1 MIILPN
7 GSATNK
13 PVVQGCKL
21 CEEGAKMVLFVTGIC
36 HAGCFYCPLSSKK
49 MNRDVI
55 FADEMPVH
63 SDENILLEARL
74 IEAKGTGIT
83 GGDPMEVV
91 DRVVHYIRLLK
102 DNFGEE
108 HHIHLYTASG
118 SREKIEKLSTAGLDE
133 IRFHPP
139 PQLWMKMPGSIY
151 EKRIDWA
158 IAAGMDVGIEVP
170 VLPDMRDELIALV
183 KFANEKGVFVNL
195 NELEFSE
202 TNYRELNARG
212 YEPKNDVSSAVK
224 GSEELA
230 YEIVE
235 MDWDIV
241 VHYCSSS
248 FKDGVQM
255 RRRLM
260 RRARNIK
267 RDYEEL
273 TEDATLILGIVEGD
287 DLEEIYRYLKE
298 KYDIPE
304 NLISVNY
311 MRRRVELSPYI
322 LEEIA
327 EEIPWEAYEVEEYP
341 TWDRLQVERMRLN

>member
-13 PVVQGCKL
+13 PVVTGCKL

-36 HAGCFYCPLSSKK
+36 HAGCFYCPLSREK
-49 MNRDVI
+49 MNHDVV
-55 FADEMPVH
+55 FADEMPVRR
-63 SDENILLEARL
+63 DEDVLLEARL
-74 IEAKGTGIT
+74 IDAKGTGIT
-83 GGDPMEVV
+83 GGDPMESV

-102 DNFGEE
+102 ENFGKE

-118 SREKIEKLSTAGLDE
+118 SREKIEKLANAGLDE

-139 PQLWMKMPGSIY
+139 PQLWTKMHGSIY

-158 IAAGMDVGIEVP
+158 LEAGMEVGIEVP
-170 VLPDMRDELIALV
+170 VLPDMKEELIALV
-183 KFANEKGVFVNL
+183 RFANEKGIFVNL

-202 TNYRELNARG
+202 TNYLALNARG
-212 YEPKNDVSSAVK
+212 YEPKNDVSSAVR
-224 GSEELA
+224 GSEEVA
-230 YEIVE
+230 YEIVG

-248 FKDGVQM
+248 YKDGVQM

-267 RDYEEL
+267 KEYEEL
-273 TEDATLILGIVEGD
+273 TEDATLILGVIEGEN
-287 DLEEIYRYLKE
+287 LEEIYRVLRE
-298 KYDIPE
+298 EFGVPE
-304 NLISVNY
+304 ELIAIN
-311 MRRRVELSPYI
+311 RERNRVEISPYI

-327 EEIPWEAYEVEEYP
+327 PEIPWDAYEVEEYP
-341 TWDRLQVERMRLN
+341 SWDRLQVERVKLN

>member
-13 PVVQGCKL
+13 PVVEGCKL

-36 HAGCFYCPLSSKK
+36 HAGCFYCPLSAEK

-63 SDENILLEARL
+63 SDSDILLEARL

-83 GGDPMEVV
+83 GGDPMERV
-91 DRVVHYIRLLK
+91 DRVVHYIHLLK
-102 DNFGEE
+102 DNFGKE

-118 SREKIEKLSTAGLDE
+118 SKEKIEKLAAAGLDE

-139 PQLWMKMPGSIY
+139 PQLWSNMQGNIY

-158 IAAGMDVGIEVP
+158 IAAGMDTGIEVP
-170 VLPDMRDELIALV
+170 VLPDERDALINLV
-183 KFANEKGVFVNL
+183 RFANDKGIFVNL

-202 TNYRELNARG
+202 TNYQALNSRG
-212 YEPKNDVSSAVK
+212 YMPKSDVSSAVN
-224 GSEELA
+224 GSEVVA
-230 YEIVE
+230 YEIVG

-260 RRARNIK
+260 RRAKNVK
-267 RDYEEL
+267 KEYEEL
-273 TEDATLILGIVEGD
+273 TEDATFILGVIEGEN
-287 DLEEIYRYLKE
+287 LPEIYKVLVERF
-298 KYDIPE
+298 DIPE
-304 NLISVNY
+304 NMISMNESQN
-311 MRRRVELSPYI
+311 RVELSPYI

-327 EEIPWEAYEVEEYP
+327 ERIPWDAYEVEEYP
-341 TWDRLQVERMRLN
+341 TWDRLQVERVKLN

>member
-1 MIILPN
+1 MIRLPN

-13 PVVQGCKL
+13 PVVKGCKL

-36 HAGCFYCPLSSKK
+36 NAGCFYCPLSTSK
-49 MNRDVI
+49 MNRDVV

-63 SDENILLEARL
+63 SDEDIILEAKL
-74 IEAKGTGIT
+74 IDAKGTGIT
-83 GGDPMEVV
+83 GGDPMERV
-91 DRVVHYIRLLK
+91 DRVIHHITLLK
-102 DNFGEE
+102 DNFGSE

-118 SREKIEKLSTAGLDE
+118 SKEKIEALADAGLDE

-139 PQLWMKMPGSIY
+139 PQLWAKMNGSIY

-158 IAAGMDVGIEVP
+158 INSGMDVGIEVP
-170 VLPDMRDELIALV
+170 VLPDRRDELISLV
-183 KFANEKGVFVNL
+183 KFADEKGVFVNL

-212 YEPKNDVSSAVK
+212 YVPKSDVSSAVK

-230 YEIVE
+230 YEIVS
-235 MDWDIV
+235 MPWDTV

-260 RRARNIK
+260 RRAKNIK
-267 RDYEEL
+267 KEYEEI
-273 TEDATLILGIVEGD
+273 TDDATLILGVIEGN
-287 DLEEIYRYLKE
+287 DLEEIYRYIKE
-298 KYDIPE
+298 KYGVPDE
-304 NLISVNY
+304 LISINKE
-311 MRRRVELSPYI
+311 RGRIEISPYV

-327 EEIPWEAYEVEEYP
+327 QELPWPAYEVEEYP
-341 TWDRLQVERMRLN
+341 TWDRLQVERLRLN

>member
-1 MIILPN
+1 MILLPN

-13 PVVQGCKL
+13 PVVEGCKL

-36 HAGCFYCPLSSKK
+36 HAGCFYCPLSAEK
-49 MNRDVI
+49 MNKDVV

-63 SDENILLEARL
+63 SDEDVLLEARL

-83 GGDPMEVV
+83 GGDPMEMV
-91 DRVVHYIRLLK
+91 DRVVHYIHLLK

-118 SREKIEKLSTAGLDE
+118 SKEKIEKLSAAGLDE

-139 PQLWMKMPGSIY
+139 PQLWTKMLGSIY

-158 IAAGMDVGIEVP
+158 LESGMSVGIEVP
-170 VLPDMRDELIALV
+170 VLPDMEKELVELV

-224 GSEELA
+224 GSEEVA
-230 YEIVE
+230 YRIVDR
-235 MDWDIV
+235 DWDIV

-255 RRRLM
+255 RRRLL
-260 RRARNIK
+260 RRGKNVK
-267 RDYEEL
+267 KEYEEL
-273 TEDATLILGIVEGD
+273 TDDATLILGVIHGEN
-287 DLEEIYRYLKE
+287 LEEIYQYLRE
-298 KYDIPE
+298 NFQVPE
-304 NLISVNY
+304 NLMGIN
-311 MRRRVELSPYI
+311 RERNRVEISPYI

-327 EEIPWEAYEVEEYP
+327 LEIPWDAYEVEEYP
-341 TWDRLQVERMRLN
+341 TWDRLQVERVKLN

>member
-1 MIILPN
+1 MILLPN

-13 PVVQGCKL
+13 PVVEGCKL

-36 HAGCFYCPLSSKK
+36 HAGCFYCPLSAEK
-49 MNRDVI
+49 MNKDVV

-63 SDENILLEARL
+63 SDEDVLLEARL

-83 GGDPMEVV
+83 GGDPMEMV
-91 DRVVHYIRLLK
+91 DRVVHYIHLLK

-118 SREKIEKLSTAGLDE
+118 SKEKIEKLSAAGLDE

-139 PQLWMKMPGSIY
+139 PQLWTKMLGSIY

-158 IAAGMDVGIEVP
+158 LESGMSVGIEVP
-170 VLPDMRDELIALV
+170 VLPDMEKELVELV

-224 GSEELA
+224 GSEEVA
-230 YEIVE
+230 YRIVDR
-235 MDWDIV
+235 DWDIV

-255 RRRLM
+255 RRRLL
-260 RRARNIK
+260 RRGKNVK
-267 RDYEEL
+267 KEYEEL
-273 TEDATLILGIVEGD
+273 TDDATLILGVIHGEN
-287 DLEEIYRYLKE
+287 LEEIYQDLRE
-298 KYDIPE
+298 NFQVPE
-304 NLISVNY
+304 NLMGIN
-311 MRRRVELSPYI
+311 RERNRVEISPYI

-327 EEIPWEAYEVEEYP
+327 LEIPWDAYEVEEYP
-341 TWDRLQVERMRLN
+341 TWDRLQVERVKLN

>member
-13 PVVQGCKL
+13 PVVEGCKL

-36 HAGCFYCPLSSKK
+36 HAGCFYCPLSREK
-49 MNRDVI
+49 MNQDVI

-63 SDENILLEARL
+63 SDEDIILEARL

-83 GGDPMEVV
+83 GGDPMEMV

-102 DNFGEE
+102 DNFGKG

-118 SREKIEKLSTAGLDE
+118 SKENIEKLAAAGLDE

-139 PQLWMKMPGSIY
+139 PQLWTKMLGSIY
-151 EKRIDWA
+151 EKRIDWS
-158 IAAGMDVGIEVP
+158 IESGMSVGIEVP
-170 VLPDMRDELIALV
+170 VLPDMEKELVELV
-183 KFANEKGVFVNL
+183 RFANDRGIFVNL

-224 GSEELA
+224 GSEEVA
-230 YEIVE
+230 YRIVD

-248 FKDGVQM
+248 YKDGVQM

-260 RRARNIK
+260 RRAKNIK
-267 RDYEEL
+267 KEYEEI
-273 TEDATLILGIVEGD
+273 TEDATLILGVIEGE
-287 DLEEIYRYLKE
+287 DLEEIYRVLRDE
-298 KYDIPE
+298 VGVPE
-304 NLISVNY
+304 NLIEIN
-311 MRRRVELSPYI
+311 RERKRVEISPYI

-327 EEIPWEAYEVEEYP
+327 PELPWDAYEVEEYP
-341 TWDRLQVERMRLN
+341 TWDRLQVERVKLN

>member
-13 PVVQGCKL
+13 PVVRGCSL
-21 CEEGAKMVLFVTGIC
+21 CQEGAKMVLFVTGIC
-36 HAGCFYCPLSSKK
+36 HAGCFYCPLSEGK
-49 MNRDVI
+49 MNKDVI

-63 SDENILLEARL
+63 SDDDVILEAKL

-83 GGDPMEVV
+83 GGDPMEMI
-91 DRVVHYIRLLK
+91 DRVVHYINLLK
-102 DNFGEE
+102 NEFGEG

-118 SREKIEKLSTAGLDE
+118 SREKIKKLADAGLDE

-139 PQLWMKMPGSIY
+139 PKLWKNMRGSIY
-151 EKRIDWA
+151 ERRIDWSLNE
-158 IAAGMDVGIEVP
+158 GMDVGIEVP
-170 VLPDMRDELIALV
+170 VLPDMEDALISLV
-183 KFANEKGVFVNL
+183 KFADEKGVFVNL

-202 TNYRELNARG
+202 TNYHELNARG
-212 YEPKNDVSSAVK
+212 YEPKSDVSSAVK
-224 GSEELA
+224 GSEEVA
-230 YEIVE
+230 YRIVS

-255 RRRLM
+255 KNRLM

-267 RDYEEL
+267 KEYEEI
-273 TEDATLILGIVEGD
+273 TEDATLILGVIEGENLD
-287 DLEEIYRYLKE
+287 EIYHVLRE
-298 KYDIPE
+298 KFQIPD
-304 NLISVNY
+304 NLMAIN
-311 MRRRVELSPYI
+311 RERNRVEISPYI

-327 EEIPWEAYEVEEYP
+327 SEIPWKAYEVEEYP
-341 TWDRLQVERMRLN
+341 TWDRLQVERVGLN

>member
-1 MIILPN
+1 MILLPH

-36 HAGCFYCPLSSKK
+36 HAGCFYCPLSEGK

-63 SDENILLEARL
+63 SDEDVLLEARL
-74 IEAKGTGIT
+74 IDAKGTGIT
-83 GGDPMEVV
+83 GGDPMEVA
-91 DRVVHYIRLLK
+91 DRVVHYIHLLK

-108 HHIHLYTASG
+108 HHIHLYTAYG
-118 SREKIEKLSTAGLDE
+118 SKEKIEKLASAGLDE

-139 PQLWMKMPGSIY
+139 PQLWARMPGSIY
-151 EKRIDWA
+151 ERRIDWA
-158 IAAGMDVGIEVP
+158 LATGMDVGIEVP
-170 VLPDMRDELIALV
+170 VLPDMRERLIELV
-183 KFANEKGVFVNL
+183 KFANDKGVFVNL

-202 TNYRELNARG
+202 TNYLALNARG
-212 YEPKNDVSSAVK
+212 YEPKSDISSAVK

-230 YEIVE
+230 YEIVS

-255 RRRLM
+255 RRRLL
-260 RRARNIK
+260 RRAKNIK
-267 RDYEEL
+267 KDYEEL
-273 TEDATLILGIVEGD
+273 TEDATLILGIVVGGD
-287 DLEEIYRYLKE
+287 LDEVYRELVE
-298 KYDIPE
+298 KYEIPE
-304 NLISVNY
+304 NLISIN
-311 MRRRVELSPYI
+311 RERNRVELSPYI

-327 EEIPWEAYEVEEYP
+327 EELPWEAYEVEEYP
-341 TWDRLQVERMRLN
+341 TWDRLQVERVKLN

>member
-13 PVVQGCKL
+13 PVVEGCKL

-36 HAGCFYCPLSSKK
+36 HAGCFYCPLSREK

-63 SDENILLEARL
+63 SDEDILLEAKL

-83 GGDPMEVV
+83 GGDPMEMV
-91 DRVVHYIRLLK
+91 DRVVHYIHLLK
-102 DNFGEE
+102 DNFGKE

-118 SREKIEKLSTAGLDE
+118 SKEKIEKLAVAGLDE

-139 PQLWMKMPGSIY
+139 PQLWTKMPGSIY
-151 EKRIDWA
+151 EKRIDWSLES
-158 IAAGMDVGIEVP
+158 GMSVGIEVP
-170 VLPDMRDELIALV
+170 VLPDMEKELVELV
-183 KFANEKGVFVNL
+183 KFANDKGVFVNL

-224 GSEELA
+224 GSEEVA
-230 YEIVE
+230 YRIVD
-235 MDWDIV
+235 MDWHII

-248 FKDGVQM
+248 YKDGVQM

-260 RRARNIK
+260 RRGKNIK
-267 RDYEEL
+267 KEYEEL
-273 TEDATLILGIVEGD
+273 TDDATLILGVILGD
-287 DLEEIYRYLKE
+287 NLEEIYRYLRE
-298 KYDIPE
+298 NFQVPE
-304 NLISVNY
+304 NLMGIN
-311 MRRRVELSPYI
+311 RERNRVEISPYI

-327 EEIPWEAYEVEEYP
+327 LELPWEAYEVEEYP
-341 TWDRLQVERMRLN
+341 TWDRLQVERVKLN

>member
-36 HAGCFYCPLSSKK
+36 HAGCFYCPLSTGK

-63 SDENILLEARL
+63 SDEDVLLEARL
-74 IEAKGTGIT
+74 IDAKGTGIT

-91 DRVVHYIRLLK
+91 DRVVHCIHLLK
-102 DNFGEE
+102 ENFGKE

-118 SREKIEKLSTAGLDE
+118 SKEKIEKLAFAGLDE

-139 PQLWMKMPGSIY
+139 PQLWDRLQGSIY

-158 IAAGMDVGIEVP
+158 INTGIDVGIEVP
-170 VLPDMRDELIALV
+170 VLPDMREALISLV
-183 KFANEKGVFVNL
+183 KFANDKGIFVNL

-202 TNYRELNARG
+202 TNYLELNARG
-212 YEPKNDVSSAVK
+212 YVPKNDVSSAVK

-230 YEIVE
+230 YEIVR

-273 TEDATLILGIVEGD
+273 TEDATLILGIIEGEN
-287 DLEEIYRYLKE
+287 LEEIYRFLRE
-298 KYDIPE
+298 NFEVPE
-304 NLISVNY
+304 NLMEINQK
-311 MRRRVELSPYI
+311 RNRLEISPYI

-327 EEIPWEAYEVEEYP
+327 PDIPWDAYEVEEYP
-341 TWDRLQVERMRLN
+341 TWDRLQVEKIKLN

>member
-1 MIILPN
+1 MILLPN

-13 PVVQGCKL
+13 PVVQGCRL

-36 HAGCFYCPLSSKK
+36 HAGCFYCPLSAEK
-49 MNRDVI
+49 MNRDVV

-63 SDENILLEARL
+63 SDEDILLEARL

-83 GGDPMEVV
+83 GGDPMEMV
-91 DRVVHYIRLLK
+91 DRVVHYMELLK
-102 DNFGEE
+102 DNFGRE

-118 SREKIEKLSTAGLDE
+118 SREKIEKLAAAGLDE

-139 PQLWMKMPGSIY
+139 PQLWSNMQGSIY

-158 IAAGMDVGIEVP
+158 IAAGMDTGIEVP
-170 VLPDMRDELIALV
+170 VLPDEKEALINLV
-183 KFANEKGVFVNL
+183 RFANDKGIFVNL

-202 TNYRELNARG
+202 TNYQALNSKG
-212 YEPKNDVSSAVK
+212 YVPKSDVSSAVK
-224 GSEELA
+224 GSEEVA
-230 YEIVE
+230 YEIVG
-235 MDWDIV
+235 MDWDVV

-260 RRARNIK
+260 RRAKNVK
-267 RDYEEL
+267 KEYEEL
-273 TEDATLILGIVEGD
+273 TDDATLILGVILGD
-287 DLEEIYRYLKE
+287 NLEEIYRYLRE
-298 KYDIPE
+298 NFQVPE
-304 NLISVNY
+304 NLMAIN
-311 MRRRVELSPYI
+311 RERNRVEISPYI

-327 EEIPWEAYEVEEYP
+327 AELPWNAYEVEEYP
-341 TWDRLQVERMRLN
+341 TWDRLQVERVKLN

>member
-7 GSATNK
+7 GSVTNK
-13 PVVQGCKL
+13 PVVRGCKL
-21 CEEGAKMVLFVTGIC
+21 CEEGAKLVLFVTGIC
-36 HAGCFYCPLSSKK
+36 HAGCFYCPLSERK
-49 MNRDVI
+49 MNHDVI

-63 SDENILLEARL
+63 RDEDILLEARL

-91 DRVVHYIRLLK
+91 DRVVHYIHLLK
-102 DNFGEE
+102 DNFGKE

-118 SREKIEKLSTAGLDE
+118 SKEKIEKLGAAGLDE

-139 PQLWMKMPGSIY
+139 PLLWKNMYGSIY
-151 EKRIDWA
+151 EKRIDWS
-158 IAAGMDVGIEVP
+158 IEMGMDVGIEVP
-170 VLPDMRDELIALV
+170 VLPDLHDELVSLV
-183 KFANEKGVFVNL
+183 KFANDKGVFVNL
-195 NELEFSE
+195 NELEYSE
-202 TNYRELNARG
+202 TNYQALNARG

-230 YEIVE
+230 YEVVG
-235 MDWDIV
+235 MDWDTI

-260 RRARNIK
+260 RRAKNVK
-267 RDYEEL
+267 KDYENI
-273 TEDATLILGIVEGD
+273 TDDATLILGVIEGKN
-287 DLEEIYRYLKE
+287 LEEIYRVLRE
-298 KYDIPE
+298 EFEVPE
-304 NLISVNY
+304 NLIAINNE
-311 MRRRVELSPYI
+311 RNRVEISPYI

-327 EEIPWEAYEVEEYP
+327 SDIPWNAYEVEEYP
-341 TWDRLQVERMRLN
+341 SWDRLQVERVKLN